1 MYLSDNSTHVD
12 SSYDFLLDL
21 GTVPIACYLL
31 FSILFIHV
39 QYTGIF
45 HENIDRDEG
54 RIQDLW
60 YGGGM
65 SRRGV
70 WVPLKVPSGSKT
82 EHW

>member
-45 HENIDRDEG
+45 HENTDRDQG

-60 YGGGM
+60 LGG
-65 SRRGV
+65 R
-70 WVPLKVPSGSKT
+70 
-82 EHW
+82 E